1 MESEKNSGV
10 LGIYPNVSWR
20 KSEVA
25 RFTDSAEMVCYFR
38 PDSHGFG
45 WLGLPRRL

>member
-1 MESEKNSGV
+1 VESERNSGV

-25 RFTDSAEMVCYFR
+25 RFTESAEMVCYFR
-38 PDSHGFG
+38 PDSYGFG
-45 WLGLPRRL
+45 GLGLPRRM